1 MVGGCTAK
9 TFVFQLPVN
18 GETRARQ
25 QPASYSTGQ
34 KRQFGM
40 LLDIRSACYL
50 QAGEC
55 CFARKPDTTMCCMD
69 WINRLTTTLTRGV
82 LIQTK
87 YFLIKMSFTTLLKL
101 DIILCN
107 DFRSQGDVVKWRASI
122 TYITILRQ
130 INLSRDRACVN

>member
-1 MVGGCTAK
+1 MVGGWTTK

-18 GETRARQ
+18 GEDITRARQ
-25 QPASYSTGQ
+25 QPASYSAGQ

-40 LLDIRSACYL
+40 LLDIRSVRYL
-50 QAGEC
+50 QAGGC
-55 CFARKPDTTMCCMD
+55 CFASKPDTTMCCMD

-82 LIQTK
+82 FNSDKI
-87 YFLIKMSFTTLLKL
+87 FSHTTLLKL

-107 DFRSQGDVVKWRASI
+107 DFRSQGDVVKWMPSI
-122 TYITILRQ
+122 TYITILRE